1 MISKSKIDNF
11 LWEVEKVLMNRYGVD
26 VAQRDMSTLYWYI
39 NTGRACVEFLN
50 LLVKAKPF
58 MVARRLHNGGSDEE
72 IIKRVKYLIGFDDVE
87 KVF

>member
-26 VAQRDMSTLYWYI
+26 AAQRDMSTLYWY
-39 NTGRACVEFLN
+39 TGRACVEFLH

-72 IIKRVKYLIGFDDVE
+72 IIKRIKALIGFKEVA
-87 KVF
+87 